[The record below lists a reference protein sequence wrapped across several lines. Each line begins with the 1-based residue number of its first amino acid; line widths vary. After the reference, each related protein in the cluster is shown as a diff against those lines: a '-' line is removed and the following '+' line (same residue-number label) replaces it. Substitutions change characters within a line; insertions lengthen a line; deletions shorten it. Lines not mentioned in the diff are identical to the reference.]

1 MTEKDIVEVE
11 EALKNKGFKV
21 KDSDVEFQV
30 LNENT
35 RIVKDM
41 GEYTVRVASINETLD
56 ETIKTDDKIIHVKN
70 GEFSLILKDVV
81 KYLKEASKYANKT

>member
-1 MTEKDIVEVE
+1 MTKKEIVEVE
-11 EALKNKGFKV
+11 EALKNKEFKV
-21 KDSDVEFQV
+21 KGSDEKFIV

-56 ETIKTDDKIIHVKN
+56 KTLKTDDKVIHVKN
-70 GEFSLILKDVV
+70 GEFSLIL
-81 KYLKEASKYANKT
+81 

>member
-1 MTEKDIVEVE
+1 
-11 EALKNKGFKV
+11 
-21 KDSDVEFQV
+21 
-30 LNENT
+30 
-35 RIVKDM
+35 M